1 MKKKSIIAVIMVA
14 AFLGT
19 GYLFGVDVNQLSGSM
34 MEKEVS
40 LGNTP
45 AEIYDAE
52 GTAVD
57 FADLKGKIVF
67 INNWAT
73 WCPPCVA
80 EMPTIEQLKKEMPED
95 EVVFVMVSY
104 DRNPQKA
111 INWMK
116 NKKMDL
122 PVYFPGENFP
132 RQFISDAIP
141 ATFVLDREGKIL
153 YTYLGMADYS
163 KESFVHQMKQ
173 WMDQ

>member
-1 MKKKSIIAVIMVA
+1 MKKKIIISVA
-14 AFLGT
+14 IAGLFLGS
-19 GYLFGVDVNQLSGSM
+19 GYLLGLDRAPGIAP
-34 MEKEVS
+34 EGDKEV
-40 LGNTP
+40 LAENEPG
-45 AEIYDAE
+45 EIYDAE
-52 GTAVD
+52 GNAVNFED
-57 FADLKGKIVF
+57 FEGKLVF

-80 EMPTIEQLKKEMPED
+80 EMPTIEKLKKEMRED
-95 EVVFVMVSY
+95 EVAFVMVSY

-116 NKKMDL
+116 NKEMDL

-132 RQFISDAIP
+132 RQFITDAIP
-141 ATFVLDREGKIL
+141 ATFVLDREGEVL

-173 WMDQ
+173 WMEQ